1 MGFLS
6 EKCINKVLT
15 EEILSK
21 SKTFKCGKDDLDDF
35 FRDDALLYAQQRLGK
50 TYCFLLEED
59 PTVIVCLYTL
69 TNSSIRTD
77 LIPNNRGKKLE
88 KNVPF
93 PKRMRRY
100 PTVLIGRLAISKE
113 YQGKGI
119 GDELMDIIK
128 TQVIDEDY
136 LTCAR
141 YLAVDSYNEEKPR
154 NYYSRNNFL
163 YLFSSE
169 EQESLATGEKMPLD
183 TRFMYFDLM
192 EI

>member
-141 YLAVDSYNEEKPR
+141 YLAIIK
-154 NYYSRNNFL
+154 L
-163 YLFSSE
+163 
-169 EQESLATGEKMPLD
+169 
-183 TRFMYFDLM
+183 
-192 EI
+192 